1 MAIDL
6 RCYSFIDNLQPQ
18 TASFLGTVSQGFLP
32 VEEQASLIVEI
43 APGIEINRVTDIAL
57 KQTGVRPGMQIVER
71 AYGMLE
77 IHSFDQADVHAA
89 GQAILNKLE
98 TKETDRLKPKIVSQQ
113 IITGISPYH
122 TMLINRMRHGNMIL
136 QGQTLYILEVHP
148 AGYAVIATNEAE
160 KASPINILEFRA
172 FGAFGRVWLG
182 GGEAEIEQ
190 AARAVNAALEAIQG
204 RPNSEGE
211 KNK

>member
-32 VEEQASLIVEI
+32 VEEQAALIVEI

-77 IHSFDQADVHAA
+77 VHSFDQAEAQRRAGDLDRWKPRRPTDQAQDREPADHYSIAHHHAHQSHAA
-89 GQAILNKLE
+89 
-98 TKETDRLKPKIVSQQ
+98 R
-113 IITGISPYH
+113 
-122 TMLINRMRHGNMIL
+122 NMIL

-160 KASPINILEFRA
+160 KARPVNVLEFRA
-172 FGAFGRVWLG
+172 FGASGRVWLG

-190 AARAVNAALEAIQG
+190 AARAVNAALEAING
-204 RPNSEGE
+204 RPNTEGE